1 MRDDFSAKT
10 IDTLSRRAG
19 FLCSNPDCRKHT
31 VGSNETH
38 DKSTLVGV
46 AAHITA
52 ASPGGAR
59 YDESITSAQR
69 RSISNG
75 IWLCPS
81 CSTLIDRDPRKFSVE
96 LLNDWKAQVE
106 KESADKLQNKAL
118 KKKVVVIAKQTLQER
133 AERNKILREKELVR
147 NAFLRSAEAIEE
159 ARNQVRIIIEKLK
172 EVKRTMDDPA
182 TGFILAFEARREEM
196 YAIGRNRRYVCFNWC
211 RPSEWDI
218 NVAMLKV
225 SLYQSEGVWEFD
237 RQDTP
242 FRIIDYK
249 YSRDLDGTNGWVD
262 FQTGENFIS
271 TEDLV
276 NQWVEEFLQYIGYA

>member
-1 MRDDFSAKT
+1 MRDNFPAKI

-19 FLCSNPDCRKHT
+19 FFCSNPDCRKHT
-31 VGSNETH
+31 VGSNEAQ
-38 DKSTLVGV
+38 DKSTLVGI

-69 RSISNG
+69 SAITNG

-81 CSTLIDRDPRKFSVE
+81 CSTLIDKDPRKFSVE

-106 KESADKLQNKAL
+106 KESADKLQNKAM
-118 KKKVVVIAKQTLQER
+118 KKKAVAIAKPTLQER
-133 AERNKILREKELVR
+133 AEQNRILREKELAR
-147 NAFLRSAEAIEE
+147 NVFLRSAEAIEE

-172 EVKRTMDDPA
+172 EVKRTTDDPS
-182 TGFILAFEARREEM
+182 TGFILAFEGRRDEM

-211 RPSEWDI
+211 RPGEWDI

-237 RQDTP
+237 WEDTP
-242 FRIIDYK
+242 FRITDYK
-249 YSRDLDGTNGWVD
+249 YSRNLDGTEGWVD
-262 FQTGENFIS
+262 FETGENFIS
-271 TEDLV
+271 TDDLV
-276 NQWVEEFLQYIGYA
+276 DQWIEEFLQYINYA